1 MHSTLCYK
9 HVLGDF
15 LSQIAIAEP
24 SCFMGSQDRNSFV
37 FSRPFADNILAMN
50 ELPMGCGPLTSTYSH
65 GGCFFFFFQSK
76 NNPPLKK
83 IKIWGFVSLTK
94 AR

>member
-9 HVLGDF
+9 HVSGDF
-15 LSQIAIAEP
+15 LSQTAIAEP

-37 FSRPFADNILAMN
+37 FLRPFADKILAMN
-50 ELPMGCGPLTSTYSH
+50 ELLMGCGPLIRTYSH
-65 GGCFFFFFQSK
+65 GGCFFLQLK

-83 IKIWGFVSLTK
+83 LKPGDLCH
-94 AR
+94 